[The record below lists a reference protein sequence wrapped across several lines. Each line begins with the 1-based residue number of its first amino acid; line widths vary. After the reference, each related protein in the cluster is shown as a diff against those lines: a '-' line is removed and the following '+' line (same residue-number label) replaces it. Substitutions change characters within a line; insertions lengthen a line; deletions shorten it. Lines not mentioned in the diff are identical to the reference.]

1 MCFKIHNIYFEINYI
16 FLSLLIIYIAC
27 DRTGIYLPL
36 LLSVIIHEFSH
47 ILCLIIFKCK
57 FYSVKLNIGAITI
70 KYNENISNPKK
81 IISILM
87 GPLSNLLISYIGFT
101 LKNELLIYI
110 NLILAFYNFLPIN
123 GLDGGELIKTSFSGI
138 LSDKTIE
145 KILNVATIV
154 VSIAVFAVCFIFK
167 VYSVYVLLFC
177 VYLISP
183 LILKNLLKH

>member
-1 MCFKIHNIYFEINYI
+1 MCFKIYNIYFEVDYI
-16 FLSLLIIYIAC
+16 FLSLLIIYIAF

-47 ILCLIIFKCK
+47 ILCLILFKCK

-70 KYNENISNPKK
+70 KYNENISKPKK

-123 GLDGGELIKTSFSGI
+123 GLDGGEIIKIVLSGVLNDKLIENVLSALTIIVSTAI
-138 LSDKTIE
+138 LMT
-145 KILNVATIV
+145 
-154 VSIAVFAVCFIFK
+154 CFIFK
-167 VYSVYVLLFC
+167 IFSVNVLLFC